1 MVSRMFKK
9 SDKVLVRYPG
19 VDLEEFRPNIDTQSL
34 RERLGISGSL
44 VSMVTRLA
52 GWKGVEVF
60 IRAANYIKDDVKFI
74 ILGEAV
80 KGRERYVVKLKK
92 MIEQF
97 GLKDK
102 VLIMTGEHKNIPQFI
117 AASDIVVH
125 ASLRPEP
132 FGLVIIDAMAMKKP
146 VIASR
151 LGGPQEIITEG
162 VDGILLD
169 PGNPKILA
177 MAISRLLQKPEFAKD
192 MAVKARERVK
202 QKFDIKKYAKDF
214 DTIFKSMF

>member
-1 MVSRMFKK
+1 
-9 SDKVLVRYPG
+9 
-19 VDLEEFRPNIDTQSL
+19 
-34 RERLGISGSL
+34 
-44 VSMVTRLA
+44 
-52 GWKGVEVF
+52 
-60 IRAANYIKDDVKFI
+60 
-74 ILGEAV
+74 
-80 KGRERYVVKLKK
+80 

-97 GLKDK
+97 RLKDK
-102 VLIMTGEHKNIPQFI
+102 VLIITGEHKNISQFI

-177 MAISRLLQKPEFAKD
+177 MAISRLLQEPEFAKD
-192 MAVKARERVK
+192 MAAKARERTK

-214 DTIFKSMF
+214 DAIFKSMF